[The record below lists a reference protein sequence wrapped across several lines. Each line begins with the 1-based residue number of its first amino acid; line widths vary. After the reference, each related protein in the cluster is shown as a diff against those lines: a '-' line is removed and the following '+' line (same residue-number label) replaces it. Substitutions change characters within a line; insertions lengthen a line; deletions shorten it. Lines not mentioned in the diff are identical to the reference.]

1 MRAFRRPLAIILR
14 KNRNQLI
21 QEMGYQMT
29 KKLAVILSVLFL
41 STHAYAEMKI
51 VVLDSVRAI
60 LETEEAK
67 VLIEAAGKEME
78 PEQEEVRGMAEQRQ
92 ALIEKLRKDGEV
104 MSNAEKAQT
113 QREIED
119 LEVELQF
126 ETQKLQ
132 KAVNDKR
139 QEILVALA
147 PKFEKVRT
155 DLIQI
160 EGYDMIVAPN
170 ALVYANPKNDITK
183 KITERM
189 NEQAD

>member
-1 MRAFRRPLAIILR
+1 
-14 KNRNQLI
+14 
-21 QEMGYQMT
+21 MT
-29 KKLAVILSVLFL
+29 KKLAVILSALFL

-78 PEQEEVRGMAEQRQ
+78 PEQEEVREMAEQRQ

>member
-1 MRAFRRPLAIILR
+1 
-14 KNRNQLI
+14 
-21 QEMGYQMT
+21 MT
-29 KKLAVILSVLFL
+29 KKLAVILSALFL
-41 STHAYAEMKI
+41 STHAYAEMNI

-92 ALIEKLRKDGEV
+92 TLIEKLRKDGEV